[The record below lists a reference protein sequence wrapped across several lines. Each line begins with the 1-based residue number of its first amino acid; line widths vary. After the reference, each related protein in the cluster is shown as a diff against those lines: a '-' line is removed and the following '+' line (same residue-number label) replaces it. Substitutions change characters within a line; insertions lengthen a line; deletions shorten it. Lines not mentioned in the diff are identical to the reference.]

1 MVEPGLPEGLIR
13 FSLVSGGP
21 FHSVLA
27 HLGLLGPDRLP
38 TWRTALV
45 LVLLAWVPPAI
56 LAITQSLLHAD
67 YSGWDFFRDGT
78 VYTRYLI
85 AIVAMVATER
95 FADGRISVL
104 VNQFLKARLLDP
116 EAREKFVTII
126 TRADRQASRPLIEG
140 ILLLL
145 AIAWS
150 WLSFYLVS
158 SVSFSGWEEWATGGE
173 AQLSWA
179 GTAAELLSTPVFLFL
194 VLRWFW
200 RFVIWT
206 VLLSRISKL
215 PLRLTA
221 MHPDRAGG
229 LIFLALFPGI
239 FVGFV
244 FALSCVVS
252 SSLMKTMA
260 ILMPAQ
266 LFIWLAICGW
276 VLLMIL
282 IFLAPLFLFSPLLF
296 RTRERALIEYG
307 RLAQIHHQAFHRH
320 WITGERNSEELLG
333 SPDPS
338 SVSDLNACVQT
349 AFGMRIVP
357 LDWPA
362 VLQILIAASAPF
374 LVVVASQIPLTEILK
389 WLLGAIL

>member
-1 MVEPGLPEGLIR
+1 MVEPGLPEKLIR

-45 LVLLAWVPPAI
+45 LMLLAWAPPAI
-56 LAITQSLLHAD
+56 LAITQSLLNAD

-95 FADGRISVL
+95 FAEGRISVL

-116 EAREKFVTII
+116 EAREKFVTLVA
-126 TRADRQASRPLIEG
+126 TADRQASRPLVEG

-145 AIAWS
+145 AFAWS
-150 WLSFYLVS
+150 WLSFYLIS
-158 SVSFSGWEEWATGGE
+158 SVSIGGWEEWTIGGE
-173 AQLSWA
+173 VHVSWA
-179 GTAAELLSTPVFLFL
+179 GTAEELLSNPVFMFL

-206 VLLSRISKL
+206 VLLLRISRL
-215 PLRLTA
+215 PLRLIA

-252 SSLMKTMA
+252 SSLIKTMA
-260 ILMPAQ
+260 LLMPAQ
-266 LFIWLAICGW
+266 LFIWLAIGGW

-282 IFLAPLFLFSPLLF
+282 IFIAPLFVFTPALF
-296 RTRERALIEYG
+296 RTREQALIDYG
-307 RLAQIHHQAFHRH
+307 RLAQVHHQAFHRH
-320 WITGERNSEELLG
+320 WIASERNSEELLG

-349 AFGMRIVP
+349 ALGMRIVP
-357 LDWPA
+357 LDWAA
-362 VLQILIAASAPF
+362 VLQILIAASTPF
-374 LVVVASQIPLTEILK
+374 LVVVASQIPLTEVLK
-389 WLLGAIL
+389 WLLGTIL